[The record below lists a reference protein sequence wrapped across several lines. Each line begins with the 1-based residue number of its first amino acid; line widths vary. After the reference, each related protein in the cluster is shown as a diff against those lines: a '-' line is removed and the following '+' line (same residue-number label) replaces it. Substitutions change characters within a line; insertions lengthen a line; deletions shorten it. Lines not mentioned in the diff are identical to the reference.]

1 MASTDGMNKASAPG
15 QPPALVI
22 DGAVAVIT
30 LRRPEVANRLEP
42 EDLDLMR
49 EHIAAVNA
57 RDEVLVLRIEAQGK
71 HFCSGFN
78 IGKAGG
84 SDAGERF
91 EALANALEAA
101 RPVTIAVIQG
111 GLYGGASDL
120 ALACDFRLGAQG
132 VDMFV
137 PAARLGLLFYR
148 GGLERYVA
156 RLGLATA
163 KRVLLAVDK
172 LDAAQLQAC
181 GFLDHLAADPQ
192 ALRAQAAAL
201 SEKLAGMAPLALLG
215 MKKYLNRIAAG
226 TLDPAEIAADIA
238 RAEASEDLREGSQAW
253 LEKRAPRFRGC

>member
-1 MASTDGMNKASAPG
+1 MTKATAPG
-15 QPPALVI
+15 QQPDLAI
-22 DGAVAVIT
+22 DGPVAVIT

-49 EHIAAVNA
+49 EQIAAVNA
-57 RDEVLVLRIEAQGK
+57 RPDVLVLRIEAQGR

-78 IGKAGG
+78 IGKVGG

-111 GLYGGASDL
+111 GVYGGATDL

-148 GGLERYVA
+148 GGLERYVS

-163 KRVLLAVDK
+163 KRVLLSVDK
-172 LDAAQLQAC
+172 FDAAQMLAC
-181 GFLDHLAADPQ
+181 GFLDRLVADPH
-192 ALRAQAAAL
+192 ALQAQAVQL
-201 SEKLAGMAPLALLG
+201 SESLAGMAPLALLG
-215 MKKYLNRIAAG
+215 MKKHLNRIAAG
-226 TLDPAEIAADIA
+226 TLDPAEIAANIA
-238 RAEASEDLREGSQAW
+238 RADASEDLREGSQAW
-253 LEKRAPRFRGC
+253 LEKRAPRFHGC